1 MFCDKKALQRDTKC
15 EVGEQAFRK
24 VSWSPGNIYIYK
36 KKMGVRT
43 ITAFSKDP
51 RKVVCHPVDIFQKK
65 TSVFLPDFQTRI
77 FFSLNSH
84 FNPAVILSEALRH
97 SQRDQLNKFLSCDA
111 IWLTKPR

>member
-1 MFCDKKALQRDTKC
+1 
-15 EVGEQAFRK
+15 
-24 VSWSPGNIYIYK
+24 
-36 KKMGVRT
+36 MGVRT
-43 ITAFSKDP
+43 ITTFSKDP

-97 SQRDQLNKFLSCDA
+97 SQRDQLNKFLSRDA
-111 IWLTKPR
+111 IWLTKPLVNQFHVQSHLTYVPYNF